1 MLHASA
7 AAAGAAAAAHQ
18 LSTPLLLHWQYA
30 VNQVSEGLQEV
41 SRLGIWQASK
51 ACDELHSTHSGGTT
65 VGVMCMVDTKLL
77 KTDVQQKLQTRKA
90 TTRCLP
96 FDLSLYQAVSY
107 SARAATHCILCAAL
121 QSHQSR
127 QSAVTT
133 QGKSSNDHVNTYVI
147 LVPELVQGHIA
158 RPQLLHRPH
167 CSLPP

>member
-77 KTDVQQKLQTRKA
+77 KTDVQQKLQTHKA
-90 TTRCLP
+90 TTRC
-96 FDLSLYQAVSY
+96 
-107 SARAATHCILCAAL
+107 
-121 QSHQSR
+121 
-127 QSAVTT
+127 
-133 QGKSSNDHVNTYVI
+133 
-147 LVPELVQGHIA
+147 
-158 RPQLLHRPH
+158 
-167 CSLPP
+167 